1 MAHIESDPR
10 YSFDTFVVGTT
21 NRLAVAASR
30 AVAQAPGSSYNPLFV
45 YGASGL
51 GKTHLLVAVGQLALK
66 LHPGLRIRYVPL
78 DEWVD
83 ELHAAVASA
92 RMDAFKTR
100 YHEVDMLILDDV
112 QFLAGR
118 RETQSEMLR
127 LFNFLHRG
135 GCQIILAS
143 DRAPTEISDLDQRLL
158 TRLSGGLIVDLDMPD
173 YETRVA
179 ILQRKCE
186 ERDARFET
194 GVIEAVARLGHGN
207 VRELQGALTRLVAFQ
222 RLGEIAVTSRNVC
235 DLLGAEASPEAP
247 APAASNEFGNFL
259 SDISVAVA
267 QHIESWRARL
277 GEAVATW
284 NERGYRTASL
294 ERALSGH
301 DVPDVDVLLQ
311 SFAAAVARLQAL
323 ERKAAAS
330 DPALARSEVFRNPD
344 RLAEAEALAAGAP
357 GVRRLPPQP
366 EARFSRDTFETGS
379 SNQFAIKAADA
390 VVREPGRR
398 YNPLYIHGSAGT
410 GKSHLGHS
418 IGSEMLASSGGAH
431 TVAVLGADAFS
442 QELITALQEGAI
454 DTWRARYRSLDVL
467 ILDDVQNLTGKAGTQ
482 EEFFHLFN
490 ALFAEG
496 KQIVLMSDRAP
507 RALEGVEER
516 LRSRFEGGLV
526 VEIERPDQS
535 LRERLY
541 ARALST
547 LGHEPNVDLVSYLA
561 ARTTATATEISEA
574 AKQLVLHLGD
584 VKELTVAAA
593 QTVFGKPRESA
604 GSGKPAH
611 RVVTSRVTAIASE
624 DGSFFLPTD
633 KTIWDWPD
641 VGGRLI
647 EELR

>member
-10 YSFDTFVVGTT
+10 YRFETFVVGTT

-51 GKTHLLVAVGQLALK
+51 GKTHILVAIGQLALK
-66 LHPGLRIRYVPL
+66 LHPGLRVRYVPL

-83 ELHAAVASA
+83 ELHAAVAAA
-92 RMDAFKTR
+92 RMDAFKAR

-143 DRAPTEISDLDQRLL
+143 DRAPTEIADLDQRLL

-186 ERDARFET
+186 ERDTRFET
-194 GVIEAVARLGHGN
+194 GVIEAVAKLGHGN

-222 RLGEIAVTSRNVC
+222 RLGEITVTSQNVR
-235 DLLGAEASPEAP
+235 DLLGTEAGAEVLAP
-247 APAASNEFGNFL
+247 ATSNEFGNFL
-259 SDISVAVA
+259 SEISVAVA

-277 GEAVATW
+277 GEAVAMW

-294 ERALSGH
+294 ERALSGQ
-301 DVPDVDVLLQ
+301 DVPDVDALLQ
-311 SFAAAVARLQAL
+311 SYAASVNRLQAL

-330 DPALARSEVFRNPD
+330 DPALARSEAFRNPE

-379 SNQFAIKAADA
+379 SNQFAVKAADA
-390 VVREPGRR
+390 VVREPGKR

-410 GKSHLGHS
+410 GKSHLGHG

-454 DTWRARYRSLDVL
+454 ESWRARYRSLDVL
-467 ILDDVQNLTGKAGTQ
+467 ILDDVQNLTGKGGTQ

-541 ARALST
+541 ARALNA
-547 LGHEPNVDLVSYLA
+547 LGHEPNVDLVSYLGGRTPA
-561 ARTTATATEISEA
+561 AATEISEA

-584 VKELTVAAA
+584 VRELTVAAA
-593 QTVFGKPRESA
+593 QSVLGRPRENA
-604 GSGKPAH
+604 ASGPAQ
-611 RVVTSRVTAIASE
+611 RIVTSRVAVIASE
-624 DGSFFLPTD
+624 DGSFFLPRD